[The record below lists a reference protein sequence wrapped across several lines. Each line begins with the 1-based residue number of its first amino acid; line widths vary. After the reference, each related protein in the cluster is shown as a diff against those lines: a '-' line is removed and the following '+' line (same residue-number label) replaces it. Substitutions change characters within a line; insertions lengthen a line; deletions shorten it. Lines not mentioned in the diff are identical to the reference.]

1 MDLLGNREIK
11 RWPIGNQGSEKK
23 KNSRSGKE
31 MRMGVPVTVYG
42 RNRTVS
48 VSLGKVKLIIW
59 VNPIGEV
66 LTH

>member
-1 MDLLGNREIK
+1 
-11 RWPIGNQGSEKK
+11 
-23 KNSRSGKE
+23 